1 MKTKIG
7 LPFGLALVMFIGIF
21 TTMLALGVLS
31 PSRAQAVTGDFEVM
45 LSNHIPDHHGD
56 WSFEVV
62 SSAAFMG
69 ADATATPV
77 VESDSL
83 VITFPADVDLTD
95 SSVTEE
101 ANWKL
106 GGKPVADASVLGA
119 VVTLMPQAA
128 AAAIAGPPAVAAI
141 PAFNIAAGDPIKVEF
156 TAPTPGHSSSTPAG
170 SGIMNPSDAST
181 VDETLDVS
189 ITGSTDSG
197 TATSKGFRFDTTRVG
212 QLEVTASPDD
222 PGAAAQYQIKFFT
235 GVDLQEGTG
244 IIILEIDSSVGV
256 PTSLSERAVRISA
269 SALTNAASSENQS
282 RPLDLAPTYRVLTGT
297 DNRKE
302 YRIAVPDMDADVA
315 ENSGIAEHALVTL
328 TLLSNAGFTN
338 PTESGKDDFTVSTS
352 ASPTEVERKFT
363 TPVQLFSDD
372 KADNRN
378 KPLTVTGKGFKNGTS
393 ATVYLDRNRNGMK
406 DAGDVDLITVPVAS
420 DDTFEATFNVTVP
433 PFEALPNKNVINAV
447 DGEAPVNTLKWTV
460 PTDAD
465 HDTLIGLAMAAKAPI
480 FEVEGLLTVSPA
492 TLGIGDTLT
501 IDLKDW
507 PNETV
512 TKLVIGGVDHSVSGR
527 SVNNNTLQF
536 DIVVKNEVGLGT
548 QQVEITSENES
559 DNTNVLISGA
569 TVIVNP
575 TTVVPNQSISV
586 TGRSFSDSATIN
598 LGDDTSSVSLG
609 GSSALLKT
617 VNQGSSNKI
626 NGGDVVRVDNGGNWS
641 ASIVVPVTQATINSG
656 PHALKIIDSKG
667 REGVAILTLAERTL
681 TLEPAASRVG
691 TTVTIRGTGFPARNS
706 SEGASGV
713 QVVQIE
719 YNESGDF
726 RTVSSVTPDSS
737 GSFVTTFRVPLN
749 AGIPSTNGVR
759 ASFRY
764 DESGVDTGEILTL
777 TTHRVPEGTIELDK
791 TEAKAGDMI
800 TVTGEGFKAYT
811 SITMIE
817 VGDIEVTP
825 APRPST
831 GNTGG
836 FTAEFLLP
844 QLDLGIK
851 NIEVEIGK
859 TTASASLTV
868 VEETAPVMP
877 EVMMAEAA
885 TPDVAFAAV
894 IAEDNLIAVYHFD
907 PATQNEA
914 PNYGYTVY
922 DARPLFMSGNNLDS
936 IEPGQFY
943 TVEVSEDQMGVT
955 LGSQTVDLY
964 AAFTPI
970 RW

>member
-1 MKTKIG
+1 M
-7 LPFGLALVMFIGIF
+7 
-21 TTMLALGVLS
+21 
-31 PSRAQAVTGDFEVM
+31 
-45 LSNHIPDHHGD
+45 
-56 WSFEVV
+56 
-62 SSAAFMG
+62 
-69 ADATATPV
+69 
-77 VESDSL
+77 
-83 VITFPADVDLTD
+83 
-95 SSVTEE
+95 SV
-101 ANWKL
+101 
-106 GGKPVADASVLGA
+106 
-119 VVTLMPQAA
+119 
-128 AAAIAGPPAVAAI
+128 
-141 PAFNIAAGDPIKVEF
+141 
-156 TAPTPGHSSSTPAG
+156 
-170 SGIMNPSDAST
+170 
-181 VDETLDVS
+181 
-189 ITGSTDSG
+189 
-197 TATSKGFRFDTTRVG
+197 
-212 QLEVTASPDD
+212 
-222 PGAAAQYQIKFFT
+222 
-235 GVDLQEGTG
+235 
-244 IIILEIDSSVGV
+244 
-256 PTSLSERAVRISA
+256 
-269 SALTNAASSENQS
+269 
-282 RPLDLAPTYRVLTGT
+282 
-297 DNRKE
+297 
-302 YRIAVPDMDADVA
+302 
-315 ENSGIAEHALVTL
+315 
-328 TLLSNAGFTN
+328 
-338 PTESGKDDFTVSTS
+338 
-352 ASPTEVERKFT
+352 SPT
-363 TPVQLFSDD
+363 
-372 KADNRN
+372 
-378 KPLTVTGKGFKNGTS
+378 
-393 ATVYLDRNRNGMK
+393 
-406 DAGDVDLITVPVAS
+406 
-420 DDTFEATFNVTVP
+420 
-433 PFEALPNKNVINAV
+433 
-447 DGEAPVNTLKWTV
+447 
-460 PTDAD
+460 
-465 HDTLIGLAMAAKAPI
+465 
-480 FEVEGLLTVSPA
+480 

-527 SVNNNTLQF
+527 SVSNNTLQF
-536 DIVVKNEVGLGT
+536 DIMVKNEVGLGT
-548 QQVEITSENES
+548 QQVEINTASES

-598 LGDDTSSVSLG
+598 EGEDTSSVSLG

-617 VNQGSSNKI
+617 SGGGSSDRI
-626 NGGDVVRVDNGGNWS
+626 NGGNIVRVDNGGNWS

-656 PHALKIIDSKG
+656 PHGLKIIDSKG
-667 REGVAILTLAERTL
+667 REGVAILTMAERTL

-764 DESGVDTGEILTL
+764 DEGGVDTGEILTL
-777 TTHRVPEGTIELDK
+777 TTHQVPEGTIELNK
-791 TEAKAGDMI
+791 TEAMAGDMI

-868 VEETAPVMP
+868 VEETAPAMP

-885 TPDVAFAAV
+885 TPEVAFAAV

-943 TVEVSEDQMGVT
+943 TVQVSEDQMGVT
-955 LGSQTVDLY
+955 LGNQTVDLY
-964 AAFTPI
+964 APFTPI